1 MTIAADS
8 STLPWPVIA
17 AVSAACIAAVASTVG
32 VWINTKA
39 HYQSLRRQALSEIA
53 AHRIRWI
60 EETRN
65 NIVEYTS
72 LCNDTISS
80 PSVRTENLLKIVELF
95 GYLYMVIDIGENE
108 ELIRKLGKLR
118 DFTAE
123 KSLLIQRSKES
134 NKDEIAGNASSLVVD
149 IMALSKEMHKREWEK
164 SKLEIKGRS
173 T

>member
-1 MTIAADS
+1 
-8 STLPWPVIA
+8 
-17 AVSAACIAAVASTVG
+17 
-32 VWINTKA
+32 
-39 HYQSLRRQALSEIA
+39 
-53 AHRIRWI
+53 
-60 EETRN
+60 
-65 NIVEYTS
+65 
-72 LCNDTISS
+72 
-80 PSVRTENLLKIVELF
+80 
-95 GYLYMVIDIGENE
+95 MVIDIGENE